1 MTAARNRLPAQ
12 IAGVLAAGL
21 LLAVLLFR
29 FAVYEPQRAAAPAIP
44 AQQRPGPVQAVVVS
58 VEGEVQRGGADGAW
72 SEVRVGQ
79 TVQADELLRTG
90 ANARTKLAVDPRSRM
105 TIEESSE
112 VSIRELTDM
121 VHRFRL
127 TRGRMTAEYEREG
140 ERTLRVEDGAG
151 EALAESKAARFSVLS
166 TGTGIAVASL
176 AGTVEVSARQRTVHI
191 GPGQQAFVPRG
202 AAPLMPVPIPT
213 AVLLKV
219 ANALSGA
226 SSGLCAEIDG
236 AAQPGA
242 EIRVDGVPVQ
252 AGPDGRFRHEVSR
265 ARGLRGVTVSTRD
278 AAGHTRNR
286 TVPCSPAPAAIDD
299 MAIRWR
305 EAP

>member
-1 MTAARNRLPAQ
+1 
-12 IAGVLAAGL
+12 
-21 LLAVLLFR
+21 
-29 FAVYEPQRAAAPAIP
+29 
-44 AQQRPGPVQAVVVS
+44 
-58 VEGEVQRGGADGAW
+58 
-72 SEVRVGQ
+72 
-79 TVQADELLRTG
+79 
-90 ANARTKLAVDPRSRM
+90 
-105 TIEESSE
+105 
-112 VSIRELTDM
+112 
-121 VHRFRL
+121 
-127 TRGRMTAEYEREG
+127 
-140 ERTLRVEDGAG
+140 
-151 EALAESKAARFSVLS
+151 VLS

>member
-1 MTAARNRLPAQ
+1 VTAARNRLPAQ

-127 TRGRMTAEYEREG
+127 TRGRMTAECAS
-140 ERTLRVEDGAG
+140 RT
-151 EALAESKAARFSVLS
+151 
-166 TGTGIAVASL
+166 
-176 AGTVEVSARQRTVHI
+176 
-191 GPGQQAFVPRG
+191 
-202 AAPLMPVPIPT
+202 
-213 AVLLKV
+213 
-219 ANALSGA
+219 
-226 SSGLCAEIDG
+226 
-236 AAQPGA
+236 
-242 EIRVDGVPVQ
+242 
-252 AGPDGRFRHEVSR
+252 
-265 ARGLRGVTVSTRD
+265 
-278 AAGHTRNR
+278 
-286 TVPCSPAPAAIDD
+286 APAR
-299 MAIRWR
+299 RWPSR
-305 EAP
+305 RPRASAC